1 MKKTNYSNFIEKL
14 ERNLADN
21 CQESLILTNFSE
33 QNQGGLFIGVNDSRC
48 VNGSSACNGSINDS
62 RCSNGSCD
70 NSINGRK
77 CTVISP
83 GTGIL

>member
-1 MKKTNYSNFIEKL
+1 MKKTKFLNFIEKL
-14 ERNLADN
+14 ENN
-21 CQESLILTNFSE
+21 MVNNNEESLILTNFSE
-33 QNQGGLFIGVNDSRC
+33 QQYGGLIGVNDSRC

-83 GTGIL
+83 S